1 MVKRIHTIP
10 LGQLLL
16 ERREVSEENL
26 QVALNEQ
33 KGTGKALGD
42 ILIEKHFAPEES
54 VYTALADQIGYKY
67 ISSLPVGLIDKK
79 VLDRLDINVL
89 RKKSVVPIRH
99 KGSTCFVISDPSDDL
114 VIKYLAEQGYI
125 SYKRLL
131 TTPANIET
139 LYSEIMVSDRKTI
152 GKQIDQMQKGGVDYG
167 EGELVRYVHEVLDT
181 AISNDATDIHFEPE
195 GHTARIRIRIDGILY
210 EEPHLKI
217 EKYDRLV
224 NVLYSMAQVTVS
236 EFRKFQDKQ
245 FTTETPMGKKVDV
258 RLSSIPTEHGNRAS
272 IVLRLLN
279 RERSLSAISKLGF
292 SKDSYNKI
300 RKVIEFPYGMVIF
313 TGPTGS
319 GKTTT
324 LYSILQE
331 LRGPKIKIITI
342 EDPIEIDISMVQQ
355 VQINEKAGITFP
367 EASRRFLRHDPDII
381 LIGEIRDKK
390 TAEEAI
396 RAAMT
401 GHKVFTTLHTN
412 SAIDSISRFL
422 DLGVS
427 RWNLASSLLAVVAQ
441 RLIRVLCPNCKE
453 KDDISKYKEL
463 DIKNSKTIYKAS
475 KKGCKKCNN
484 RGYKGRTAVSEVF
497 IIDNKIRSV
506 ISNSFN
512 VDELIKAAKEQGYR
526 TLFKDAMSILKKGET
541 SVEEIKRVVGV
552 M

>member
-1 MVKRIHTIP
+1 VVKRIHTIP

-16 ERREVSEENL
+16 ERKEVSEENL
-26 QVALNEQ
+26 AVALNEQ
-33 KGTGKALGD
+33 KGTGKALGN
-42 ILIEKHFAPEES
+42 ILIEKHFASEES
-54 VYTALADQIGYKY
+54 VYKALADQMGYKY
-67 ISSLPVGLIDKK
+67 LPTLSIDLVDTK
-79 VLDRLDINVL
+79 VLAHLDTNVL

-114 VIKYLAEQGYI
+114 VIKYISDHGYI

-131 TTPANIET
+131 TTPANIDS
-139 LYSEIMVSDRKTI
+139 LYSEIMVSDRKTV
-152 GKQIDQMQKGGVDYG
+152 GKQISQMQKEGVDHE
-167 EGELVRYVHEVLDT
+167 EGELVSFVHEILDI

-210 EEPHLKI
+210 EEPHLQI
-217 EKYDRLV
+217 GKYDRLV
-224 NVLYSMAQVTVS
+224 NVLYGMAQVTVS

-245 FTTETPMGKKVDV
+245 FTTETTMGKKVDV
-258 RLSSIPTEHGNRAS
+258 RLSSIPTEHGDRAS

-279 RERSLSAISKLGF
+279 RERSLSAIGKLGF

-300 RKVIEFPYGMVIF
+300 QKVIEFPYGMVIF

-319 GKTTT
+319 GKTTS

-381 LIGEIRDKK
+381 LIGEIRDKE

-441 RLIRVLCPNCKE
+441 RLIRVLCPDCKI

-463 DIKNSKTIYKAS
+463 NIENSKTIYKAN
-475 KKGCKKCNN
+475 KKGCKKCNS

-497 IIDNKIRSV
+497 IIDDKIRSV

-526 TLFKDAMSILKKGET
+526 TLFEDAIGILKQGKT

>member
-1 MVKRIHTIP
+1 MVKRIHTIS

-16 ERREVSEENL
+16 GREEVSEENL
-26 QVALNEQ
+26 AVALNEQ
-33 KGTGKALGD
+33 KGTEKALGD
-42 ILIEKHFAPEES
+42 ILIEKHFASEES
-54 VYTALADQIGYKY
+54 VYKALADQIGYEY
-67 ISSLPVGLIDKK
+67 ISSLPIGLIDNK
-79 VLDRLDINVL
+79 VLNSLDTNVL
-89 RKKSVVPIRH
+89 RKKSVVPIRY
-99 KGSTCFVISDPSDDL
+99 KGNTCFVISDPSDDL
-114 VIKYLAEQGYI
+114 VIKYLTEQGFI

-131 TTPANIET
+131 TTPANIES

-152 GKQIDQMQKGGVDYG
+152 EKQISLMQKQGVDHE
-167 EGELVRYVHEVLDT
+167 EGELVSFVYRILNT
-181 AISNDATDIHFEPE
+181 AISKDATDIHFEPE
-195 GHTARIRIRIDGILY
+195 GSTVRIRIRIDGILY
-210 EEPHLKI
+210 EEPHLSI
-217 EKYDRLV
+217 DKYNHLV
-224 NVLYSMAQVTVS
+224 NVLYSMGKVMVS

-245 FTTETPMGKKVDV
+245 FTIETPMRKKVDV
-258 RLSSIPTEHGNRAS
+258 RLSSIPTEQGDHAS

-319 GKTTT
+319 GKTTS

-331 LRGPKIKIITI
+331 LRGPRIKIITI

-355 VQINEKAGITFP
+355 VQINELAGITFP

-381 LIGEIRDKK
+381 LIGEIRDKE

-427 RWNLASSLLAVVAQ
+427 RWNLAGSLLAVVAQ
-441 RLIRVLCPNCKE
+441 RLIRVLCPDCKI

-463 DIKNSKTIYKAS
+463 DIENGATIYKAN
-475 KKGCKKCNN
+475 KKGCKKCNG
-484 RGYKGRTAVSEVF
+484 RGYKGRTAASEVF
-497 IIDNKIRSV
+497 IIDDEIRSV

-512 VDELIKAAKEQGYR
+512 IDELIKAAKKQGYR
-526 TLFKDAMSILKKGET
+526 TLFKDAMDILEKGET
-541 SVEEIKRVVGV
+541 SIEEIKRVVGV

>member
-1 MVKRIHTIP
+1 VVKRIHTIP

-16 ERREVSEENL
+16 EREEVSEENL
-26 QVALNEQ
+26 TVALNEQ
-33 KGTGKALGD
+33 KGTEKALGD
-42 ILIEKHFAPEES
+42 ILIEKHFASEES
-54 VYTALADQIGYKY
+54 VYKALADQIGYEY
-67 ISSLPVGLIDKK
+67 ISSLPIGLIDNK
-79 VLDRLDINVL
+79 VLNSLDTNAL
-89 RKKSVVPIRH
+89 RKKSVVPIRY
-99 KGSTCFVISDPSDDL
+99 KGNTCFVISDPSDDL
-114 VIKYLAEQGYI
+114 VIKYLTEQGFI

-131 TTPANIET
+131 TTPANIES

-152 GKQIDQMQKGGVDYG
+152 EKQIGLMQKQGVDHE
-167 EGELVRYVHEVLDT
+167 EGELVSFVHRILNT
-181 AISNDATDIHFEPE
+181 AISKDATDIHFEPE
-195 GHTARIRIRIDGILY
+195 GSTVRIRIRIDGILY
-210 EEPHLKI
+210 EEPHLSI
-217 EKYDRLV
+217 DKYNHLV
-224 NVLYSMAQVTVS
+224 NVLYSMGKVMVS

-245 FTTETPMGKKVDV
+245 FTIETPMRKKVDV
-258 RLSSIPTEHGNRAS
+258 RLSSIPTEQGDHAS

-279 RERSLSAISKLGF
+279 RERSLSVISKLGF

-319 GKTTT
+319 GKTTS

-331 LRGPKIKIITI
+331 LRGPRIKIITI

-381 LIGEIRDKK
+381 LIGEIRDKE

-427 RWNLASSLLAVVAQ
+427 RWNLAGSLLAVVAQ
-441 RLIRVLCPNCKE
+441 RLIRVLCPDCKI
-453 KDDISKYKEL
+453 KDDISKYEEL
-463 DIKNSKTIYKAS
+463 NIENSETIYKAN
-475 KKGCKKCNN
+475 KKGCKKCNS
-484 RGYKGRTAVSEVF
+484 RGYKGRTAASEVF
-497 IIDNKIRSV
+497 IIDDEIRSV

-512 VDELIKAAKEQGYR
+512 IDKLIEAAKKQGYR
-526 TLFKDAMSILKKGET
+526 TLFEDAIDILEKGET

>member
-1 MVKRIHTIP
+1 VVKRIHAIP

-16 ERREVSEENL
+16 ERGEVSEENL
-26 QVALNEQ
+26 AVALNEQ
-33 KGTGKALGD
+33 KGTGKALGN
-42 ILIEKHFAPEES
+42 ILIEKHFASEES
-54 VYTALADQIGYKY
+54 VYRALADQIGYEY
-67 ISSLPVGLIDKK
+67 ISSLPIGLIDNK

-89 RKKSVVPIRH
+89 RKKSVVPIRY
-99 KGSTCFVISDPSDDL
+99 KESTCFVISDPSDDL
-114 VIKYLAEQGYI
+114 VIKYLTEQGYI

-152 GKQIDQMQKGGVDYG
+152 EKQISQMQKEGVEHE
-167 EGELVRYVHEVLDT
+167 EGELVSFVHEILNT

-195 GHTARIRIRIDGILY
+195 GATVRIRIRIDGILY
-210 EEPHLKI
+210 EEPHLPI
-217 EKYDRLV
+217 GKYDRLV
-224 NVLYSMAQVTVS
+224 NVFYGMAQVTVS

-245 FTTETPMGKKVDV
+245 FTTETTMGKKVDV
-258 RLSSIPTEHGNRAS
+258 RLSSIPTEHGDRAS

-279 RERSLSAISKLGF
+279 REISLSALGKLGF

-300 RKVIEFPYGMVIF
+300 QKVIEFPYGMVIF

-381 LIGEIRDKK
+381 LIGEIRDKE

-441 RLIRVLCPNCKE
+441 RLIRVLCPDCKI

-463 DIKNSKTIYKAS
+463 DIENSETIYKAS
-475 KKGCKKCNN
+475 KKGCKKCNG
-484 RGYKGRTAVSEVF
+484 RGYKGRTAASEVF
-497 IIDNKIRSV
+497 IIDDKIRSV

-512 VDELIKAAKEQGYR
+512 IDKLIKAAKEQEYR
-526 TLFKDAMSILKKGET
+526 TLFEDAMDILKQGKT
-541 SVEEIKRVVGV
+541 SVEEIKRVIGV